1 MEVIV
6 TVTIV
11 IVIVGV
17 ITHLL
22 RGRLT
27 TYLKPKWGPLFCLKF
42 GPCFGGFNPQNRG
55 RSQVPGTYIGVKNIF
70 FFDFYEM
77 FSGCGSLYKSF
88 RGHGYVSQW
97 YDKLQ
102 RGAVNDLS
110 ALGGLIVAIRDTLC
124 IRAGGL
130 LHGGHPCYG
139 FVFMSSGTHWR
150 HLCIMGHPGQP
161 MVHTSNLLVARFSLI
176 LLLCI
181 AIKVHFT
188 VEQPSSSKLVYIPYI
203 QHLLE
208 ALRNGAHFKRFWM
221 GLYGHACPKPSW

>member
-1 MEVIV
+1 
-6 TVTIV
+6 
-11 IVIVGV
+11 
-17 ITHLL
+17 
-22 RGRLT
+22 
-27 TYLKPKWGPLFCLKF
+27 
-42 GPCFGGFNPQNRG
+42 
-55 RSQVPGTYIGVKNIF
+55 
-70 FFDFYEM
+70 M

-139 FVFMSSGTHWR
+139 FVFMSSGAHWR

-161 MVHTSNLLVARFSLI
+161 MVDTSNLLVARFSLI

-208 ALRNGAHFKRFWM
+208 ALRNGVHFKRFWM